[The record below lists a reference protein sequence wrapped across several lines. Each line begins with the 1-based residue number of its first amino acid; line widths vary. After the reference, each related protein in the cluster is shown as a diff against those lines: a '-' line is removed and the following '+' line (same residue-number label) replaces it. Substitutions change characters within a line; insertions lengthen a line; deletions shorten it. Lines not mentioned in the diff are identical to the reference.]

1 MVMYKNGPMLYKGV
15 CQLVAE
21 NVERLAEE
29 DIISAFPKG
38 SSNDPVQQGQE
49 NELLLRALRRV
60 WDDHTGNMSKLRDL
74 LKYMVTD
81 SLDVFC
87 SSCSSTSEDRVY
99 TKSHEVPEIWDA
111 GLDLFLKHIIRPPI
125 RDHVVAAILSLV
137 QIERDGY
144 VISRSAVK
152 ECVDVLLQLSVSQ
165 DGETVYKRDV
175 EPEVLRASETF
186 YIAEAERLRAS
197 CDASEFLRRVGIT
210 FFPRILRSL
219 KITPVG
225 RSPV

>member
-1 MVMYKNGPMLYKGV
+1 MLYKGV

-21 NVERLAEE
+21 NLNRLAEE
-29 DIISAFPKG
+29 DIVPAFPKG
-38 SSNDPVQQGQE
+38 STSDPVQQGQE

-74 LKYMVTD
+74 LKYMVLVTSPVFF
-81 SLDVFC
+81 SLC
-87 SSCSSTSEDRVY
+87 SSAPEDRVY
-99 TKSHEVPEIWDA
+99 TKSNEVAEIWDA

-175 EPEVLRASETF
+175 EPEILRASETF
-186 YIAEAERLRAS
+186 YKTEAERLRAS
-197 CDASEFLRRVGIT
+197 CDASEFLRRVSI
-210 FFPRILRSL
+210 ILAYSRC
-219 KITPVG
+219 
-225 RSPV
+225 